1 LSATDDEVDRLQ
13 CVILAGGRG
22 ERMRPMTDSI
32 PKTLIPVGG
41 VPFASHQLDW
51 LAREGV
57 DRVVYCI
64 GYRGDLIREYV
75 SDGGRWG
82 VSVDF
87 VDEGDELRGTAG
99 ALRLALD
106 MGVLCNRFFVLYGDS
121 YLPIALDPVWK
132 AFEEVPQPALM
143 TVLRNEGRWDR
154 SNAVVEDGLVTTYDK
169 SGADTNIRLA
179 WIDYGLSALERSVVE
194 ARVRRGALADL
205 AELYCDLS
213 AERLLGAFEVHE
225 RFFEIGSPAGLS
237 DLERHLSG

>member
-1 LSATDDEVDRLQ
+1 LQ

-64 GYRGDLIREYV
+64 GYRGDLIRKYV
-75 SDGGRWG
+75 GTGARWG

-87 VDEGDELRGTAG
+87 VDEGDKLRGTAG
-99 ALRLALD
+99 ALRLSFD
-106 MGVLCNRFFVLYGDS
+106 ERVLRERFFVLYGDS
-121 YLPIALDPVWK
+121 YLPIELAPVWG
-132 AFEEVPQPALM
+132 AFTDSRLPALM
-143 TVLRNEGRWDR
+143 TALRNEGRWDR

-169 SGADTNIRLA
+169 GGADSSVALE
-179 WIDYGLSALERSVVE
+179 WIDYGLSVLERSVVE
-194 ARVRRGALADL
+194 ARVPRGAVADLADL
-205 AELYCDLS
+205 YSQLS
-213 AERLLGAFEVHE
+213 ADRLLAAFEVHE

-237 DLERHLSG
+237 DLERHLSR